1 MGLLPPDIVTREF
14 DYLENW
20 QQACVIAYD
29 QIREIEEME
38 LITLSAGM
46 R

>member
-1 MGLLPPDIVTREF
+1 MGLLPPDITTREF
-14 DYLENW
+14 DFLENW

-38 LITLSAGM
+38 IVSLQAG
-46 R
+46 RR